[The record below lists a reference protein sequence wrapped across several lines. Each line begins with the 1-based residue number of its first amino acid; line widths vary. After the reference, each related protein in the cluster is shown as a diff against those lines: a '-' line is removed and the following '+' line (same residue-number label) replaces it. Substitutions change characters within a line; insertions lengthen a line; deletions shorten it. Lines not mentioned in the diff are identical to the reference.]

1 MKPWENG
8 AATYFRLRHPHG
20 AGRQHERGDAQRGQ
34 RDDLQRGQEAPDG
47 NRAACPEYMDTASTT
62 AKYTRL

>member
-8 AATYFRLRHPHG
+8 AATYSGCATPMVPAGSMNAAMPSAASAMIFSG
-20 AGRQHERGDAQRGQ
+20 ARKRPTVSSSLPG
-34 RDDLQRGQEAPDG
+34 
-47 NRAACPEYMDTASTT
+47 YMDTASTT